1 MLFPMKVMAQ
11 TAYAVWCEEN
21 TTLYFTYRSE
31 ELTYGGTFTP
41 EDGSG
46 TKTDIWF
53 WSGASVTNKT
63 STYPAWYTRCFLY
76 VTKVVFESSFSEV
89 RPVDTSYWFNNCSNL
104 TTIIGGSNLNTASVT
119 NMSHMFYGCN
129 VLTNL
134 DVSSWDTGNVTDM
147 SLMFCGCNVLTS
159 LDVSSWDTG
168 NVTDMSN
175 MFHGCNVLTSLDV
188 GGWDTRSV
196 TTMKFMFMGCFVLT
210 SLDVGSWDTGSVT
223 NMSSMFAACS
233 SLTSLDLGSWDTQ
246 NVMDV
251 TVMFSNCSAL
261 ATIYVGDKWNIKTG
275 SSMFY
280 NCTSLVGGNGTT
292 YNSSNIDETY
302 AHIDAVGNPGYLTD
316 KAQGYHFREDNDN
329 SSILVNFN
337 DKTINVTI
345 DRTIYQDGGWNTIC
359 LPFALTSSEITT
371 TFGSGT
377 KVMELTGDSYD
388 ASSKTLTLNFTDVAA
403 TGMEAGMP
411 YLIKTGTEGDPL
423 TSLSFTGKT
432 ITKTAGSFTGTNV
445 TLHGLLSPAQVV
457 TEGSDVS
464 HILFI
469 GEGGDFYNP
478 AAYDSSVENSGM
490 MKGMRAYFT
499 VDESLSYARAR
510 GAGLSNE
517 NMRSEEHTS
526 ELQSH

>member
-1 MLFPMKVMAQ
+1 MLFPMKLMAQ
-11 TAYAVWCEEN
+11 VPYVVWCEEN
-21 TTLYFTYRSE
+21 TTLYFTYRSSE

-46 TKTDIWF
+46 TKTDISF
-53 WSGASVTNKT
+53 WSGASVTNNT
-63 STYPAWYTRCFLY
+63 STHPAWDSCDLFVTR
-76 VTKVVFESSFSEV
+76 VVFEPSFSEV
-89 RPVDTSYWFNNCSNL
+89 RPVNTSYWFHNCSNL
-104 TTIIGGSNLNTASVT
+104 TTIIGSSNLNTASVT
-119 NMSHMFYGCN
+119 NMSF
-129 VLTNL
+129 
-134 DVSSWDTGNVTDM
+134 
-147 SLMFCGCNVLTS
+147 MFCGCNVLTS

-168 NVTDMSN
+168 NVTDMSY
-175 MFHGCNVLTSLDV
+175 MFQGCN
-188 GGWDTRSV
+188 
-196 TTMKFMFMGCFVLT
+196 VLT
-210 SLDVGSWDTGSVT
+210 SLDVGSWDTRSVT
-223 NMSSMFAACS
+223 NMQCMFSDCW
-233 SLTSLDLGSWDTQ
+233 SLTSLDLGSWDTE
-246 NVMDV
+246 NV
-251 TVMFSNCSAL
+251 TGWGANAMFTGSSAL
-261 ATIYVGDKWNIKTG
+261 ATIYAGDKWNINTP
-275 SSMFY
+275 SSIMFD

-292 YNSSNIDETY
+292 YNSSNINETY

-478 AAYDSSVENSGM
+478 AAYDSGVENSGM

-517 NMRSEEHTS
+517 DMTGIEMVMDGQREDNHYYTLQGVRVEHPT
-526 ELQSH
+526 QGIYIKNGKKIFIQ